1 MPVRKVSIAP
11 VSQAPAVSAPSTKE
25 LLSGTS
31 PPKRLNQW
39 LATGI
44 CGNDITSSC
53 LYVAAIAAVFAGVL
67 APLILLLVG
76 LVLYLYKKVYTE
88 VVEALPLNGGTYNCL
103 LNCTS
108 KFSAS
113 VAACLTILSY
123 IATAVI
129 SAKTAV
135 EYLHHIYPAFNIMH
149 ATIGVLALF
158 AALAIAGITESAVVA
173 FGIFLFH
180 MTTLVA
186 FCVVGFAHFP
196 GDFSVLRG
204 NLHALPA
211 GRDLVI
217 AVFLGFSAS
226 LLGISGFESSANFV
240 EEQDTGVFRKTLRN
254 MLIAVVIFNPLTSII
269 SLNLLPLSEI
279 VGHKEH
285 LLSQIA
291 FLTGGEGFR
300 SLIVLDAT
308 VVLSG
313 AVLTSFIGVA
323 GLARRMALDQC
334 LPQFLLKQNRRKT
347 SHRIIISFFILCAS
361 ILLLTQGRLLSLA
374 GVYTISFL
382 GVMTLFGL
390 GNILLKMRRA
400 ELKRTYRAGWATILV
415 AMAATTLGIVG
426 NAVIDYRNLVYF
438 SYYFIPTVLAVVLV
452 YLRVPILR
460 ASLEV
465 VNDLMARLLVWRSMI
480 VDRVIA
486 IREQKVI
493 LFTRGGRLDRLH
505 DAFAYIIKNETSRSV
520 VVLHLYTDSAQSE
533 EVSIRESLDV
543 IQKIFPTLRIE
554 LVVRQGGFGPDII
567 ESVSREFGVPKNNI
581 FIGAPEEKHDFSI
594 QNLGGV
600 RVIF

>member
-11 VSQAPAVSAPSTKE
+11 VSQVSAASVLSTKE
-25 LLSGTS
+25 LLSGTV
-31 PPKRLNQW
+31 PQKRLNQW

-53 LYVAAIAAVFAGVL
+53 LYVAAIATIFAGVL
-67 APLILLLVG
+67 APLVLLLVG
-76 LVLYLYKKVYTE
+76 LVLYLYKKIYTE

-129 SAKTAV
+129 SAKMAI
-135 EYLHHIYPAFNIMH
+135 EYLHHIFPVFNVME
-149 ATIGVLALF
+149 ATIGLLGLF
-158 AALAIAGITESAVVA
+158 AALAIFGMTESAVVA
-173 FGIFLFH
+173 LGIFVFH
-180 MTTLVA
+180 MAALVA
-186 FCVVGFAHFP
+186 FCVMGFAHFP
-196 GDFSVLRG
+196 GDFGVLKG
-204 NLHALPA
+204 NLQTLPA
-211 GRDLVI
+211 GHDLLL
-217 AVFLGFSAS
+217 AVFLGFSAA

-240 EEQDTGVFRKTLRN
+240 EEQDSGVFRKTLRN

-279 VGHKEH
+279 VSHKEH

-291 FLTGGEGFR
+291 FLTGGETFR

-308 VVLSG
+308 LVLSG
-313 AVLTSFIGVA
+313 AVLTSFIGVT
-323 GLARRMALDQC
+323 GLVRRMALDQC
-334 LPQFLLKQNRRKT
+334 LPQFLLKQNRRGT
-347 SHRIIISFFILCAS
+347 NHRIIIAFFILCSS
-361 ILLLTQGRLLSLA
+361 ILLLTRGSLLSLA

-390 GNILLKMRRA
+390 GNILLKTRRR

-426 NAVIDYRNLVYF
+426 NAIIDYHNLVYF
-438 SYYFIPTVLAVVLV
+438 FYYFIPTVLAVVLV
-452 YLRVPILR
+452 YLRMPILQ
-460 ASLEV
+460 AILEV
-465 VNDLMARLLVWRSMI
+465 VNDLMTRLLVWRTRIIDRI
-480 VDRVIA
+480 VAITEQRV
-486 IREQKVI
+486 V

-505 DAFAYIIKNETSRSV
+505 DAFAYIVKNESSRSV
-520 VVLHLYTDSAQSE
+520 VVLHLYGFPGQND
-533 EVSIRESLDV
+533 EVSIRES
-543 IQKIFPTLRIE
+543 IETIRKIFPTLRVE
-554 LVVRQGGFGPDII
+554 LVVRQGQFGPDVID
-567 ESVSREFGVPKNNI
+567 SVSEEFGVPKNNI

>member
-11 VSQAPAVSAPSTKE
+11 VGRTSTVSAPSTKE
-25 LLSGTS
+25 LLSGTT
-31 PPKRLNQW
+31 PQKRLNQW

-53 LYVAAIAAVFAGVL
+53 LYVAAIAAVFAGAL

-149 ATIGVLALF
+149 ATIGVLGLF

-186 FCVVGFAHFP
+186 FCVVGFAHFS
-196 GDFSVLRG
+196 GGFSILSS
-204 NLHALPA
+204 NLQALPA
-211 GRDLVI
+211 GRDLVT

-323 GLARRMALDQC
+323 GLVRRMALDQC
-334 LPQFLLKQNRRKT
+334 LPQFLLKQNRRRT
-347 SHRIIISFFILCAS
+347 SHRIIIAFFILCSS
-361 ILLLTQGRLLSLA
+361 ILLLTGGSLLSLA

-390 GNILLKMRRA
+390 GNILLKIRRA
-400 ELKRTYRAGWATILV
+400 ELKRTYRAGWGTILV

-426 NAVIDYRNLVYF
+426 NAIIDYHNLVYF
-438 SYYFIPTVLAVVLV
+438 SYYFIPTVLAVVIV
-452 YLRVPILR
+452 YLRMPILR
-460 ASLEV
+460 AILEV

-480 VDRVIA
+480 IDQIVA
-486 IREQKVI
+486 ITEQRVI
-493 LFTRGGRLDRLH
+493 LFTRGGWLDRLH
-505 DAFAYIIKNETSRSV
+505 DAFAYIVKNETSRSV
-520 VVLHLYTDSAQSE
+520 VVLHLYNHPTQSE
-533 EVSIRESLDV
+533 EASISESLDV
-543 IQKIFPTLRIE
+543 IRKIFPALRIE
-554 LVVRQGGFGPDII
+554 LVVRQGRFGPGII
-567 ESVSREFGVPKNNI
+567 ESVSKEFDVPNNNI

>member
-1 MPVRKVSIAP
+1 
-11 VSQAPAVSAPSTKE
+11 
-25 LLSGTS
+25 
-31 PPKRLNQW
+31 LNQW

-67 APLILLLVG
+67 APLVLLLVG

-108 KFSAS
+108 KFSAA

-129 SAKTAV
+129 SAKTGV
-135 EYLHHIYPAFNIMH
+135 EYLHHIFPAFNIME
-149 ATIGVLALF
+149 ATIGVLGLF
-158 AALAIAGITESAVVA
+158 AALAIMGITESAVVA
-173 FGIFLFH
+173 LGIFVFH
-180 MTTLVA
+180 MAALIA
-186 FCVVGFAHFP
+186 FCVMGFAHFP
-196 GDFSVLRG
+196 DDFGVLKG
-204 NLHALPA
+204 NLQTLP
-211 GRDLVI
+211 GGHDLLI
-217 AVFLGFSAS
+217 AVFLGFSAA

-240 EEQDTGVFRKTLRN
+240 EEQDQGVFRKTLRN
-254 MLIAVVIFNPLTSII
+254 MLIAVVIFNPLTSIV

-279 VGHKEH
+279 VNHKEH

-291 FLTGGEGFR
+291 LLTGGETFR
-300 SLIVLDAT
+300 SMIVIDAT
-308 VVLSG
+308 LVLSG
-313 AVLTSFIGVA
+313 AVLTSFIGVT
-323 GLARRMALDQC
+323 GLVRRMALDQC
-334 LPQFLLKQNRRKT
+334 LPQFLLKQNRRGT
-347 SHRIIISFFILCAS
+347 SHRIIIAFFILCSS
-361 ILLLTQGRLLSLA
+361 ILLLTGGSLLSLA

-382 GVMTLFGL
+382 CVMTLFGL
-390 GNILLKMRRA
+390 GNILLKARRA

-426 NAVIDYRNLVYF
+426 NAVIDYHNLVYF
-438 SYYFIPTVLAVVLV
+438 SYYFIPTVLIVVLV
-452 YLRVPILR
+452 YLRIPILK
-460 ASLEV
+460 AILEV
-465 VNDLMARLLVWRSMI
+465 VNDLMTRLLVWRTMI
-480 VDRVIA
+480 VDRIVA
-486 IREQKVI
+486 ITDQRVV

-505 DAFAYIIKNETSRSV
+505 DAFAYIVKNESSRSV
-520 VVLHLYTDSAQSE
+520 VVLHLYAAPAQNE

-543 IQKIFPTLRIE
+543 IKKIFPALRVEFVI
-554 LVVRQGGFGPDII
+554 RQGGFGPDVI
-567 ESVSREFGVPKNNI
+567 ESVSKEFGVPKNNI